1 MLPHTLPLTFSITIS
16 SLPHAHTDTD
26 THMHAAQCQKTVN
39 MYSCDRNAC
48 MQTDV
53 DKSGSKLAFQPAA
66 RFAPVMDQVHDALSE
81 G

>member
-1 MLPHTLPLTFSITIS
+1 
-16 SLPHAHTDTD
+16 
-26 THMHAAQCQKTVN
+26 MHAAQCQKTVN